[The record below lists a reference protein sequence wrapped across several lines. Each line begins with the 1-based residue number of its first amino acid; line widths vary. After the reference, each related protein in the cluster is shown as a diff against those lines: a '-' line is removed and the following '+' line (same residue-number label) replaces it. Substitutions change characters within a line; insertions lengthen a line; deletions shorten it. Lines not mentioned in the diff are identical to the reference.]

1 LAESQANPDL
11 GKRLWEEKIEK
22 ALQASNVV
30 LVLWTQN
37 AASSMA
43 VSYEIDR
50 ARKLGKRIIPAV
62 ENSSSPPE
70 SLRDLVYVRFDQTN
84 QIEAL
89 KTILRTLLD
98 YESEVG
104 QQQTQ
109 EFLGFLGL
117 LAILGVAGA
126 ALSSKS

>member
-1 LAESQANPDL
+1 
-11 GKRLWEEKIEK
+11 
-22 ALQASNVV
+22 
-30 LVLWTQN
+30 
-37 AASSMA
+37 MA